1 MKIANVF
8 PLLGIKKQFRQK
20 HFDQCN
26 MLNIVVETKGTAYKM
41 RNNDAFFQ
49 ENKTAFKRYAAF
61 YIKYIISDHNK

>member
-1 MKIANVF
+1 
-8 PLLGIKKQFRQK
+8 
-20 HFDQCN
+20 